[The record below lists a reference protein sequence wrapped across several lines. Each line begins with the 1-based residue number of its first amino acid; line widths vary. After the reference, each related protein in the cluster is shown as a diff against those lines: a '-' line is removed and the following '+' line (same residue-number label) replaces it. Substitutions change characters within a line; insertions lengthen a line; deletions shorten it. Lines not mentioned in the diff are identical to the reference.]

1 MSRPPAYLHIAA
13 EIREKI
19 ASGAFPVG
27 QKIPSMSQLR
37 ELYQV
42 SSTVIRDALSELR
55 REGLIEGQQGKGVF
69 VRERPPEAA
78 VPSYGTTE
86 IHRRLDALTETV
98 RRLDERLSQL
108 EGASAPDS
116 QAPSQAKRAAD

>member
-1 MSRPPAYLHIAA
+1 
-13 EIREKI
+13 
-19 ASGAFPVG
+19 
-27 QKIPSMSQLR
+27 MSQLR

-42 SSTVIRDALSELR
+42 SSTVIRDALNELR

-69 VRERPPEAA
+69 VRERPTGTPATSDEA
-78 VPSYGTTE
+78 SE
-86 IHRRLDALTETV
+86 IHRRLDTLTKAI

-108 EGASAPDS
+108 EETSAQDS